1 MADIDTK
8 VLYLETPPTS
18 APKTSYILGVRIKNV
33 GIHARFASGY
43 VQVFDKSTGLL
54 VKTYSVASAEID
66 PGEEKQAFASE
77 VWDLTD
83 DLTGKQYIL
92 SGMVTSDGDMIP
104 SNDILNPTTV
114 TVADTPPPPP
124 PAVTPHKSQHEDGG
138 NDELDLTGLHGVLG
152 TPQPYADHAAKHQA
166 AGDDQLN
173 VGGLAGALAE
183 PQLPTDHA
191 NERHAVPFAT
201 EALLTNHEND
211 NDTHDA
217 ADNLEKT
224 AAKGQV
230 DGYAELNGAGLV
242 PHAQLAPGGGT
253 GTKFLRDDST
263 FQVGTAHPL
272 GTPVR
277 LDLGES
283 VGDGVSTDVAR
294 ADHQHS
300 QQGPISCAVELNA
313 LLSNATHNLITKV
326 VGAGWCP
333 PDADVMAVAD
343 IYGECYAL
351 QVNDVLQFDLRY
363 GDTAAGTYPIRA
375 TNVITI
381 AHPHDVLTWHVR
393 LVCMKDG
400 GFQFVGRSHGD
411 FTDPGGGPAHVPE
424 IPVVLGTPAFDTGLA
439 AQMMVDLTLT
449 GNPGGNSRWITTKL
463 TAMFPTT

>member
-54 VKTYSVASAEID
+54 VKTHSVSSAEID
-66 PGEEKQAFASE
+66 PGEEKQAFSSE

-92 SGMVTSDGDMIP
+92 SGMITSDGDMVP

-152 TPQPYADHAAKHQA
+152 TPQPYAAHASRHQD

-173 VGGLAGALAE
+173 IGGLSGALAD
-183 PQLPTDHA
+183 PQIPTDHA

-211 NDTHDA
+211 NNTHTA
-217 ADNLEKT
+217 ALNLEQV
-224 AAKGQV
+224 AVKGLP
-230 DGYAELNGAGLV
+230 DGYAGLDGAGHV
-242 PHAQLAPGGGT
+242 PPDQLGSGGGA
-253 GTKFLRDDST
+253 GVKFLRDDST
-263 FQVGTAHPL
+263 FQLVTPQSV

-277 LDLGES
+277 LDLA
-283 VGDGVSTDVAR
+283 VAPGDGVSSDVAR

-300 QQGPISCAVELNA
+300 QLGPVDCAVELNS
-313 LLSNATHNLITKV
+313 LPSNVTHNLITKTV
-326 VGAGWCP
+326 AAGWCP
-333 PDADVMAVAD
+333 ASLDVMVNAD
-343 IYGECYAL
+343 IYGECYDVSPGDIL
-351 QVNDVLQFDLRY
+351 QIDLRY
-363 GDTAAGTYPIRA
+363 GDTVLGTYPIRA
-375 TNVITI
+375 SNIITI
-381 AHPHDVLTWHVR
+381 AHPHDVLTWHIR
-393 LVCMKDG
+393 LVCMKKST
-400 GFQFVGRSHGD
+400 FQLVGHSHGD
-411 FTDPGGGPAHVPE
+411 FTDPGGGPVHVPE
-424 IPVVLGTPAFDTGLA
+424 IPVVLGTPAFDTGLL
-439 AQMMVDLTLT
+439 AQVKVDLTLT
-449 GNPGGNSRWITTKL
+449 GGAGASTRWITTKL
-463 TAMFPTT
+463 TAMYPTT